1 MKILKPTYEVLFPK
15 DLNGDGKK
23 AIYESIETAAR
34 TCYKSTNNG
43 SEEKQKNMLLRLI
56 QGGHE
61 AMLEH
66 ASITVR
72 FTVDRGVTHELVRH
86 RIASFAQESTRY
98 CNYSKDKFGNE
109 CSFIDLSGGLK
120 GDSKQYD
127 EDTFNQILAE
137 WCRAC
142 EDSEKHYLKMIEI
155 GATPQMARSVLNNSV
170 KTEIVV
176 TASIREW
183 RHILELRAVGTT
195 GTPHPQIKEVMIE
208 VLHDFAN
215 AMPELFGDIERLI
228 NNAEE

>member
-1 MKILKPTYEVLFPK
+1 MKIIKPTYEILFPK
-15 DLNGDGKK
+15 DLSGNGKK

-109 CSFIDLSGGLK
+109 CTFIDLRSGLET
-120 GDSKQYD
+120 DNKQYSP
-127 EDTFNQILAE
+127 EAFEAILNE
-137 WCRAC
+137 WHEAC
-142 EDSEKHYLKMIEI
+142 EDSEKHYLKMLEL
-155 GATPQMARSVLNNSV
+155 GATPQMARSVLNNSI

-183 RHILELRAVGTT
+183 RHILKLRAAGTT
-195 GTPHPQIKEVMIE
+195 GAPHPQIKEVMVE
-208 VLHDFAN
+208 LLHEFAN
-215 AMPELFGDIERLI
+215 TMPELFGDIERLI
-228 NNAEE
+228 DNAEE